1 MMNDSWHPSH
11 PFTQR
16 VSTLLLKMQTGR
28 VRLEIVAVSV
38 MHQNPAND
46 KDETPWQVAFL
57 TRISSALVSIP
68 RRSEMG
74 VGTGLLLFRNEW
86 MDRWIDGRDLWAE
99 KCSEFDHRRNHS
111 SSSSSW
117 QKLGGSKSLS
127 NLFPGPFF
135 QSRLLVSLLWAT
147 PVKVVEIWNKFGNS
161 S

>member
-46 KDETPWQVAFL
+46 RDETPWQVAFL

-74 VGTGLLLFRNEW
+74 VGTGLGKGCCSSATNGWTDGSMVVICEQRNVANLTTEETTHRPRPR
-86 MDRWIDGRDLWAE
+86 DRN
-99 KCSEFDHRRNHS
+99 SEARKVCPIYFLDRFF
-111 SSSSSW
+111 
-117 QKLGGSKSLS
+117 
-127 NLFPGPFF
+127 NLVF
-135 QSRLLVSLLWAT
+135 
-147 PVKVVEIWNKFGNS
+147 
-161 S
+161 